1 MKKDSFIMYNSM
13 RETILELTGDEVK
26 SLILAMFEYNMDED
40 VHDLD
45 RPVKMAF
52 IPVRQQMDRDYE
64 KYCEISEKRS
74 VAGKKGAGATNS
86 KRTKVGNAENDS
98 TKTANAEFDES
109 IPAKVGNA
117 ENDSAK
123 TAEYEYDTEYDS
135 DINKNTHTSAMAAVV
150 RMYNE
155 ICTSLPPAKTLSDKR
170 KRDIKARL
178 KKYSLDDFR
187 KLFEKAQASSFL
199 RGDNGK
205 FHASI
210 DWLINEGNFAKT
222 LDGNYDDR
230 PDKQRAAPARAPAA
244 ANTRFNNFE
253 QRNYDYQKLEQQ
265 LLSSERKD
273 DKNEQTK
280 SMGKPCG

>member
-98 TKTANAEFDES
+98 
-109 IPAKVGNA
+109 AKP
-117 ENDSAK
+117 
-123 TAEYEYDTEYDS
+123 AEYEYDTEYDS
-135 DINKNTHTSAMAAVV
+135 DINKNTSTSSADAVV
-150 RMYNE
+150 RLYNDL
-155 ICTSLPPAKTLSDKR
+155 CPSLPSVRTLSDKR
-170 KRDIKARL
+170 KRDIKTRL
-178 KKYSLDDFR
+178 KKYTLDDFR
-187 KLFEKAQASSFL
+187 KVFEKAEKSAFL
-199 RGDNGK
+199 RGENEKG
-205 FHASI
+205 FRATL
-210 DWLINEGNFAKT
+210 DWLINEGNMAKV

-230 PDKQRAAPARAPAA
+230 PNKQRAAPARAPAA
-244 ANTRFNNFE
+244 ANTRFNNFN
-253 QRNYDYQKLEQQ
+253 QRNYNYTELERQ

-273 DKNEQTK
+273 DGNEQAK
-280 SMGKPCG
+280 NMGKPCG